1 MSNCK
6 DCEERDNENNCC
18 PKYCEVIRATV
29 KENEEYYLEHILDIR
44 KSVVRL
50 MFQNSDNKEH
60 QWWDYALKNVVN
72 IIDEH
77 ISDIVD

>member
-1 MSNCK
+1 
-6 DCEERDNENNCC
+6 
-18 PKYCEVIRATV
+18 
-29 KENEEYYLEHILDIR
+29 
-44 KSVVRL
+44 

-77 ISDIVD
+77 VTDIVNSEEPLD